1 MLLRY
6 NKIWITI
13 GLGFVALVIYLSLT
27 PNPIDLGAPEG
38 LKIDHVLAYTWL
50 MLWFAQIY
58 RSTATRFGLAIMF
71 IVLGIALEYS
81 QGLTDYRGFEFSDMF
96 INAFGVALGLLL
108 AWSPLQKGIAT
119 FERVFSKWLS
129 PTS

>member
-1 MLLRY
+1 M
-6 NKIWITI
+6 
-13 GLGFVALVIYLSLT
+13 ALVIYLSLT

-71 IVLGIALEYS
+71 IVLGISLEYF
-81 QGLTDYRGFEFSDMF
+81 QGLTDYRGFEVSDMF
-96 INAFGVALGLLL
+96 INALGVAIGLLL
-108 AWSPLQKGIAT
+108 SWSPLQKGIST
-119 FERVFSKWLS
+119 FEWVFIKWVS
-129 PTS
+129 PNP